1 MADKKKPEDDLSD
14 KAILH
19 GVLEPMLP
27 ADTPYIQRPIE
38 GSIAQPRDGV
48 TFEKLARLDH
58 DRNSFD
64 CGDPEIDNFIKRYA
78 RKAMLRGDS
87 LTMVAVQDNPNS
99 TKAEILGYVTVVP
112 VTYREGTGPAE
123 RLGVEGRDANALLI
137 GKVGVDQ
144 KHQGKGLGT
153 AMIASALSRAAS
165 VPGLDGVTIDPKQ
178 NSDDLRSRYEH
189 MGFESAAETTIEGG
203 MTMTMRA
210 DQIEPALERIAAK
223 SNVMNFEGWR
233 ERLAERK
240 AAKEAAAAGPAIDEG
255 AAASVVQPK
264 M

>member
-1 MADKKKPEDDLSD
+1 MADKKKPDKVVGSD
-14 KAILH
+14 AVSH
-19 GVLEPMLP
+19 GVLGTVIP
-27 ADTPYIQRPIE
+27 ADSQYQQTVEAAHVDQ
-38 GSIAQPRDGV
+38 RDGV
-48 TFEKLARLDH
+48 TFEPLSKLHHNRAG
-58 DRNSFD
+58 FE
-64 CGDPEIDNFIKRYA
+64 CGDPEINGFLKKNA
-78 RKAMLRGDS
+78 RQAMQRGES
-87 LTMVAVQDNPNS
+87 LTMVAVQDTPGS

-123 RLGVEGRDANALLI
+123 RLDVEGRDSNALLI

-144 KHQGKGLGT
+144 QHQGKGLGT
-153 AMIASALSRAAS
+153 AMIASALNRAAS
-165 VPGLDGVTIDPKQ
+165 VPGLDGVTIDPKR

-189 MGFESAAETTIEGG
+189 VGFESAAETTVEGG

-240 AAKEAAAAGPAIDEG
+240 AAKEDGVDGPSVDQGAG
-255 AAASVVQPK
+255 ASVAKPQ